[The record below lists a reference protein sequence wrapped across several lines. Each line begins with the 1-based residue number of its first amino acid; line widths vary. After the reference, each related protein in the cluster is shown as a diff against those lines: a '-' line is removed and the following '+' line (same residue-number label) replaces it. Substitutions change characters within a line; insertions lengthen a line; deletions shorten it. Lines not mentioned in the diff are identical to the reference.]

1 MSKTSPGP
9 DLAKLSARLAA
20 NNARVDA
27 FLNSLPSR
35 IDRLVEAALDGDWD
49 SVRRM
54 SEYLA
59 MSGEACDCP
68 ELAARAMAVA
78 SDAKTAADSTS
89 LRRGV
94 LRLICECGK
103 ARPQRS

>member
-1 MSKTSPGP
+1 MSTTTARP

-35 IDRLVEAALDGDWD
+35 IDRLVEAALDGDWQK
-49 SVRRM
+49 VQQM
-54 SEYLA
+54 SEYIA
-59 MSGEACDCP
+59 ISGEVCDCP
-68 ELAARAMAVA
+68 ELAARARVVA
-78 SDAKTAADSTS
+78 EEAKTAADSIS

>member
-1 MSKTSPGP
+1 MSTTTVKP

-35 IDRLVEAALDGDWD
+35 IDRLVEAALDGDWQK
-49 SVRRM
+49 VQQM
-54 SEYLA
+54 SEFIA
-59 MSGEACDCP
+59 MSGQSCNCTD
-68 ELAARAMAVA
+68 L
-78 SDAKTAADSTS
+78 AKTAENVAEQAKSASDSTT
-89 LRRGV
+89 LRRSV

-103 ARPQRS
+103 ARPVR

>member
-1 MSKTSPGP
+1 MSTTSARP

-35 IDRLVEAALDGDWD
+35 IDRLVEAVLSGDWEQ
-49 SVRRM
+49 VQQM
-54 SEYLA
+54 SEYIA
-59 MSGEACDCP
+59 ISGQACDCP
-68 ELAARAMAVA
+68 ELAARAKIVA
-78 SDAKTAADSTS
+78 EEAKTASDSTS

-103 ARPQRS
+103 TPQRR